1 MGLVI
6 TQRPGV
12 SSISSNY
19 SSSLNSAYTRLPYVV
34 SESNVSITTAPQFRY
49 VMDIFEFQG
58 SDIIHRTTQTPNPEN
73 VAVFDPSRVLQA
85 QVEFDNN
92 WEYYKETTG
101 TSNDP
106 GVIMTGSL
114 TNKKFDIKFAKQ
126 SGSSPSSSV
135 TTSAYEDTLTI
146 TVFPS
151 THNLNLQSNI
161 NWNSASNDNP
171 EYSGWN
177 FPVINFLPSFD
188 TYVTGSNQYF
198 MKDSFL
204 TNNPFIQKD
213 NRQTFYYNNPGDP
226 RTSFTPRGPLVKYSD
241 YMTISH
247 LTNEVYPYTS
257 PKPQIELLV
266 QVYSGSNVVG
276 TGNIPPTGFV
286 TPIPVEVEEGIGHIG
301 IGPQN
306 LIGWKPAEFG
316 FMQTNSDTSWTHID
330 YEITFRTLSIASQS
344 MSLRLENEDY
354 YKQETSIYNNDPQ
367 PENVCDE
374 KIRFAF
380 INNFGVYDYYNI
392 YNPVR
397 KISELN
403 RESVNLNQL
412 SYSGLEAPYESS
424 QRGEKDF
431 YVDRQDRFIVTTDWL
446 TQPVA
451 QWLEELMESPS
462 VYVQESTGYLP
473 ITITNSRVE
482 KNLKQSRNKLFQYTI
497 EFEYSNKRLGKK
509 TSPLGQ
515 S

>member
-1 MGLVI
+1 MALEI

-12 SSISSNY
+12 SSIFPSY
-19 SSSLNSAYTRLPYVV
+19 SSSLNSAYTRMAYVV
-34 SESNVSITTAPQFRY
+34 SESNINITNAPQFRY
-49 VMDIFEFQG
+49 IMDIYEAGG
-58 SDIIHRTTQTPNPEN
+58 SDLIHRTTQTPNPQN

-92 WEYYKETTG
+92 WEYYKVTTG
-101 TSNDP
+101 TNYDP
-106 GVIMTGSL
+106 GVIMTSSL
-114 TNKKFDIKFAKQ
+114 SNKRFDIKFAKQ

-135 TTSAYEDTLTI
+135 SETPYEETLTM

-151 THNLNLQSNI
+151 THNLNLQSNV
-161 NWNSASNDNP
+161 NWNSGSNDNP

-188 TYVTGSNQYF
+188 TNLVTSSNPYF
-198 MKDSFL
+198 MEDSFL
-204 TNNPFIQKD
+204 TNNPFIQKN

-247 LTNEVYPYTS
+247 LTNECTTA
-257 PKPQIELLV
+257 QFELLV
-266 QVYSGSNVVG
+266 DVYSGSTVVG
-276 TGNIPPTGFV
+276 SGSIPPLNFAS
-286 TPIPVEVEEGIGHIG
+286 PQPVYVERGIGHIG

-306 LIGWKPAEFG
+306 LIGWLPAEFG
-316 FMQTNSDTSWTHID
+316 FMTGSNTWTHID
-330 YEITFRTLSIASQS
+330 HQITFRCMSTVSQS
-344 MSLRLENEDY
+344 ISLRLENEDY
-354 YKQETSIYNNDPQ
+354 YKQETSTYNNDPQ

-374 KIRFAF
+374 RIRFAF

-397 KISELN
+397 KISELK

-431 YVDRQDRFIVTTDWL
+431 YVNRQDRFIVTTDWL

-462 VYVQESTGYLP
+462 VYVQESTGFLP
-473 ITITNSRVE
+473 ITITNSRVQ

-497 EFEYSNKRLGKK
+497 EFEYSNKRLGTK